1 MDARTTMIIA
11 KGKFVTT
18 DVTDCIYHKEN
29 HKWEIVFKSGR
40 SFFYN
45 QQNVLC
51 LKNPRNLDPQKYQVC
66 RKGKILDNI
75 ETILSFSAEN
85 EEYWHLVFSTGYEH
99 DYSCRELQVERSI
112 FENSRAK
119 KVFDYLKEAADV
131 ISVRAEDQTAIL
143 TKQYEKIDF
152 LSRESA
158 AAVYLD
164 PSEYEEGTNLRSEAP
179 IFPFGCNESQFMAVT
194 NALSNRISV
203 IEGPPGTGKTQ
214 TILNIIANLVL
225 QGKTVQVVSNNNSA
239 IENVQEKLSS
249 TKYQMDFF
257 VALLGKDQRKEEFL
271 QKSEPVRLNKYLS
284 EAGVCSRREADRLI
298 ETGRVTV
305 DGQRAQT
312 GMRIVPGQVVKVGN
326 KVVSKQDEMI
336 VLAVNKPRGIVCT
349 EERRERD
356 SIVRF
361 LNYPVRV
368 TYIGRLDKDSHGLLL
383 MTNNGDIINK
393 MMRAANKHEKEY
405 KVTVDKEIT
414 EDFLKKM
421 AAGVPI
427 LDTVTRP
434 CTVKKIGKY
443 TFSIILTQGLNR
455 QIRRMCEALGYEV
468 KDLLRVRVMN
478 ITLDGLKDG
487 QYRKLTDQELNELYD
502 QLKDSSA
509 LPGGK
514 YQEQWAATQDNRT
527 RHGKGKK

>member
-1 MDARTTMIIA
+1 M
-11 KGKFVTT
+11 
-18 DVTDCIYHKEN
+18 
-29 HKWEIVFKSGR
+29 
-40 SFFYN
+40 
-45 QQNVLC
+45 
-51 LKNPRNLDPQKYQVC
+51 
-66 RKGKILDNI
+66 
-75 ETILSFSAEN
+75 
-85 EEYWHLVFSTGYEH
+85 
-99 DYSCRELQVERSI
+99 
-112 FENSRAK
+112 
-119 KVFDYLKEAADV
+119 
-131 ISVRAEDQTAIL
+131 
-143 TKQYEKIDF
+143 
-152 LSRESA
+152 
-158 AAVYLD
+158 
-164 PSEYEEGTNLRSEAP
+164 
-179 IFPFGCNESQFMAVT
+179 
-194 NALSNRISV
+194 SNRI
-203 IEGPPGTGKTQ
+203 
-214 TILNIIANLVL
+214 
-225 QGKTVQVVSNNNSA
+225 
-239 IENVQEKLSS
+239 
-249 TKYQMDFF
+249 
-257 VALLGKDQRKEEFL
+257 KEEFL

-421 AAGVPI
+421 ASGVPI

-478 ITLDGLKDG
+478 ITLNGLKDG

-527 RHGKGKK
+527 RQGKGKKR